1 MVDFKKGKNMANK
14 KKYKKT
20 FKKEFDKALEEF
32 KEVNEALKREDKKNK
47 SGANK
52 NKIHYKIFKLEKD
65 ESGTSKQKTLK
76 KFWAENDKVAY
87 AYLKKWKKD
96 NSGKH
101 NVDEC
106 YYSTTGCYIGSKL
119 DENGNVKHYDSM
131 AELLENDRFE
141 MPIWKKI
148 LEALACP
155 FEVLW
160 YKISYFVDCV
170 KNLHHYAKFKHSRNE
185 HWSLDTHI
193 LDDLRFNIP
202 KLLDNRVSTPIRF
215 YEKARVELNKD
226 DKNFDLEKSLKS
238 SSNFSDEETKLAIR
252 LWNDQLEHVLL
263 DVKLYDFYSNFGILN
278 NGDTEFYEVWKDTLP
293 YKPGTLNELD
303 FSKLKALE
311 NKHWNA
317 IWNWIKENGRDLW
330 D

>member
-1 MVDFKKGKNMANK
+1 MANK

-65 ESGTSKQKTLK
+65 ESGSSKQKTLK
-76 KFWAENDKVAY
+76 KFWAKDDKVAY

-106 YYSTTGCYIGSKL
+106 YYSTTGYYIGSKL

-131 AELLENDRFE
+131 AELLENDRLE